1 MAAFPTLN
9 VEAQQL
15 LSDVEA
21 RRPVGLPRRER
32 LVETALAALLLAGML
47 TFALLATPERA
58 LNVPLALA
66 YVAGYVVLHRLEFRT
81 GDGYY
86 TPTQLLLV
94 PMLLVLPTSL
104 VPLLVVAAT
113 LTACSA
119 SIIRGRRAPDRL
131 LLAFNDAGFA
141 LTPAVVLVVL
151 GAQTPEW
158 DLWPAYVAA
167 LVAQFAADQVR
178 ETLRTAAAAGVPAR
192 VVMREIAQAHAV
204 DAMLAPLG
212 LLAAI
217 AAADAPATA
226 LLVLPL
232 VGLMA
237 YFSAERE
244 AHVQGTIELSH
255 AYRGTAMLLG
265 DLLEDSDAYTGQHT
279 HEVVE
284 LSVRVADK
292 LGVDAE
298 TRRETEFGAL
308 LHDVGKISIPDAI
321 LNKPGKLD
329 DAEWALMKTHTVVG
343 QQMLDRVGGLLGNV
357 GLVVRASHER
367 FDGRGYPDGLA
378 GCEIPLAARII
389 VVCDSFNAMTT
400 TRPYRDAMSIPAAVA
415 ELRDCSGTQ
424 FDPNVA
430 DALIEIVSQ
439 PGWQLTL

>member
-1 MAAFPTLN
+1 
-9 VEAQQL
+9 
-15 LSDVEA
+15 
-21 RRPVGLPRRER
+21 
-32 LVETALAALLLAGML
+32 
-47 TFALLATPERA
+47 
-58 LNVPLALA
+58 
-66 YVAGYVVLHRLEFRT
+66 
-81 GDGYY
+81 
-86 TPTQLLLV
+86 
-94 PMLLVLPTSL
+94 
-104 VPLLVVAAT
+104 
-113 LTACSA
+113 
-119 SIIRGRRAPDRL
+119 
-131 LLAFNDAGFA
+131 
-141 LTPAVVLVVL
+141 
-151 GAQTPEW
+151 
-158 DLWPAYVAA
+158 
-167 LVAQFAADQVR
+167 
-178 ETLRTAAAAGVPAR
+178 
-192 VVMREIAQAHAV
+192 
-204 DAMLAPLG
+204 MLAPIG

-244 AHVQGTIELSH
+244 AHAQRTIELSH
-255 AYRGTAMLLG
+255 AYRGTTMLLG
-265 DLLEDSDAYTGQHT
+265 DLLEDSDEYTGQHT

-298 TRRETEFGAL
+298 TRRQTEFGAL
-308 LHDVGKISIPDAI
+308 LHDIGKIAIPDAI

-329 DAEWALMKTHTVVG
+329 ESEWALMKTHTVIG

-400 TRPYRDAMSIPAAVA
+400 TRPYRDAMSVAAAVA

-430 DALIEIVSQ
+430 DALIEIVSE

>member
-1 MAAFPTLN
+1 MAAFPTFSA
-9 VEAQQL
+9 EAQQL
-15 LSDVEA
+15 LSEVEA

-32 LVETALAALLLAGML
+32 LAEAVLAALLLAAMVAL
-47 TFALLATPERA
+47 ALLATPDRS
-58 LNVPLALA
+58 LSVPLALA
-66 YVAGYVVLHRLEFRT
+66 YVAGYVVLHRLEFQM
-81 GDGYY
+81 GDGNLV
-86 TPTQLLLV
+86 PTQLLFV
-94 PMLLVLPTSL
+94 PMLLLLPTPL
-104 VPLLVVAAT
+104 VPLLVVAGT
-113 LTACSA
+113 LTACGVSVA
-119 SIIRGRRAPDRL
+119 RGRRAPDRL

-141 LTPAVVLVVL
+141 LAPALVLVAL

-167 LVAQFAADQVR
+167 LAAQFAADHVR
-178 ETLRTAAAAGVPAR
+178 ETIRSAAAAGIPSR
-192 VVMREIAQAHAV
+192 VVMHELVQAHAV
-204 DAMLAPLG
+204 DAMLAPVG

-217 AAADAPATA
+217 AAAGAPATA

-244 AHVQGTIELSH
+244 AHVQRTNELSR

-265 DLLEDSDAYTGQHT
+265 DLLEDSDEYTGQHT

-284 LSVRVADK
+284 LSVRVADR

-298 TRRETEFGAL
+298 THRETEFGAL
-308 LHDVGKISIPDAI
+308 LHDIGKIAIPDAI

-329 DAEWALMKTHTVVG
+329 DSEWAIMKTHTVVG

-400 TRPYRDAMSIPAAVA
+400 TRPYREAMPVAEAVA
-415 ELRDCSGTQ
+415 ELRRCAGTQ

-430 DALIEIVSQ
+430 DALIEIVSE